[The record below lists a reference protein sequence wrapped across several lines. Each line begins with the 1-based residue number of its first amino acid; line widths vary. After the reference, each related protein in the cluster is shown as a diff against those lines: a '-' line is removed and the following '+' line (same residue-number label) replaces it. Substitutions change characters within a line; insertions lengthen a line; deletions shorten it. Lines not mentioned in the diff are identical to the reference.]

1 MMSTQLQPAHTATA
15 LATVTQHPITVYD
28 KETEESITHYVTLD
42 PEKLAGTLAPSTKA
56 VYRRDVEAYERF
68 ARANGKDALQPQTLA
83 EWRAQLANAGYSP
96 NTINRMLS
104 SVRAVAKGAVEYI
117 SADLALRIAA
127 VKGVKVSAMRDQ
139 LKKDARTKITPAD
152 MRRLCEAPDTSTPAG
167 MMHHALLLTMAT
179 SGLRIAEVVTLTMAQ
194 IHRRDGGYIVTV
206 TGKGRS
212 EEREAPLGKEAYAA
226 IERWLAARPVASGW
240 IFTGFGGRGSRDP
253 RTNHIHPVSAWEL
266 VKRYAGKVGL
276 SGVKPHD
283 FRRFVGTNLA
293 KTDLRQ
299 AQRALGHK
307 DINTTAKHYVL
318 DELTPGL
325 TDGLF

>member
-15 LATVTQHPITVYD
+15 LATVTQ
-28 KETEESITHYVTLD
+28 LD
-42 PEKLAGTLAPSTKA
+42 PALLAGQVAASSLA
-56 VYRRDVEAYERF
+56 VYRRDLAQYEAYAHDTGLDPF
-68 ARANGKDALQPQTLA
+68 SPATLA
-83 EWRAQLANAGYSP
+83 EWRAALVADTAHSP
-96 NTINRMLS
+96 KTINRMLS
-104 SVRAVAKGAVEYI
+104 SVRSVVKRAAEAGRL
-117 SADLALRIAA
+117 SADVALHFGA
-127 VKGVKVSAMRDQ
+127 VKGVKESAMRDR
-139 LKKDARTKITPAD
+139 LKPDARTKITPAD
-152 MRRLCEAPDTSTPAG
+152 MRRLCEAPDTNTPAG

-179 SGLRIAEVVTLTMAQ
+179 SGLRIAEVVTLTMGQ

-266 VKRYAGKVGL
+266 VKRYAEKVGL
-276 SGVKPHD
+276 NGVKPHD